1 MLAFE
6 AGPNLVVEGLE
17 TNDLGNTSN
26 LRPDPRQQQ
35 ALLHLL
41 INLISVPLPL
51 PHLMNSLSRRAR
63 IRLQHLKKHT
73 STRMASTASGPDAK
87 SAMLE
92 DFHSHLLKSRR
103 IVALLG
109 AGLSASSGLP
119 TFRGAGGLWRTH
131 DATSIATPQAFA
143 ADPAF
148 VWQFY
153 SYRRHM
159 ALNAKP
165 NAAHYA
171 LSQLAKSTT
180 KFLALSQNVDGLSQR
195 AHHPPSKLKLLHG
208 NLFDLK
214 CSDTKC
220 GYREPNNTTDPIVP
234 ALAIPQ
240 SGHDATATATAT
252 EPNTNPLIRGLDIS
266 NPNHTLPAIPTASLP
281 HCPQC
286 RASLLRPGVVWF
298 GESLPTDVLADVD
311 AFFSANEPIDLML
324 VVGTSSAVYPAAG
337 FTQLAR
343 NKGARVAVVN
353 PDPGS
358 GKALDG
364 RKDWFFC
371 GDAAE
376 ILPEMLRPLVGD
388 IRVVIDKKGDAD

>member
-1 MLAFE
+1 M
-6 AGPNLVVEGLE
+6 
-17 TNDLGNTSN
+17 TT
-26 LRPDPRQQQ
+26 
-35 ALLHLL
+35 
-41 INLISVPLPL
+41 
-51 PHLMNSLSRRAR
+51 LSRRTS
-63 IRLQHLKKHT
+63 IILQHLKKHT
-73 STRMASTASGPDAK
+73 STRMASTVSDPNAK

-92 DFHSHLLKSRR
+92 DFHAHLLKSRR

-131 DATSIATPQAFA
+131 DATSLATPQAFA

-165 NAAHYA
+165 NAAHHA

-180 KFLALSQNVDGLSQR
+180 DFLALSQNVDGLSQR

-214 CSDTKC
+214 CTDQKC
-220 GYREPNNTTDPIVP
+220 GYKEPNNTTDPIVP

-240 SGHDATATATAT
+240 NGQDPTATAT
-252 EPNTNPLIRGLDIS
+252 ETNTHTNPLIRGLDIS
-266 NPNHTLPAIPTASLP
+266 NPNHALPSIPTASLP
-281 HCPQC
+281 HCPRC
-286 RASLLRPGVVWF
+286 RKSLLRPGVVWF
-298 GESLPTDVLADVD
+298 GESLPHDVLSDVD
-311 AFFSANEPIDLML
+311 AFFSADEPVDLML

-337 FTQLAR
+337 YTQIAR
-343 NKGARVAVVN
+343 AKGARIAVVN

-358 GKALDG
+358 GRALDG
-364 RKDWFFC
+364 KRDWFFC

-376 ILPEMLRPLVGD
+376 VLPEMLRPVVGD
-388 IRVVIDKKGDAD
+388 VGRVMEEMRVGDRKGDAARE